1 MKGKD
6 FVERVILGMLI
17 GIANMIPG
25 VSGGTIALVSGI
37 YDRLI
42 HAINTI
48 PLSAPITLV
57 NDGFEGFKER
67 LHEIDM
73 VFLVPLCI
81 GIFVASLTIA
91 RIIGYLLDIHTA
103 ATYSFFFGLILASV
117 GLIYKYIERIDASNI
132 FTAALGFTSAF
143 VFVGMDVIKTNHSPP
158 MIFIAGALAI
168 VTMVLPGISG
178 SFMLVFLQQYHYLL
192 SALNSMDLFVITIF
206 MAGALTGLFVF
217 SRIVEILIKKHRSV
231 TISFLFG
238 LMLGG
243 LRVPVTEAMAV
254 SPTLLEVILPAVA
267 GAVIVIALE
276 IYYIKKNKLLISG

>member
-1 MKGKD
+1 M
-6 FVERVILGMLI
+6 VLGMLI

-48 PLSAPITLV
+48 PLSAPLTLV
-57 NDGFEGFKER
+57 KEGRNKFWER
-67 LHEIDM
+67 VNEID
-73 VFLVPLCI
+73 FQLLIPLGI
-81 GIFVASLTIA
+81 GILIASLSIA
-91 RIIGYLLDIHTA
+91 RVIEHLLDNYTA
-103 ATYSFFFGLILASV
+103 ATFSFFFGLILASV

-132 FTAALGFTSAF
+132 LFAVLGFLSAYLF
-143 VFVGMDVIKTNHSPP
+143 IGMEGLSTNHSPA

-168 VTMVLPGISG
+168 STMILPGISG

-192 SALNSMDLFVITIF
+192 SALNSMDLFVITVF

-217 SRIVEILIKKHRSV
+217 SRLLEILIKHHRSI

-243 LRVPVTEAMAV
+243 LRVPITEAMSV
-254 SPTLLEVILPAVA
+254 SPTLLE
-267 GAVIVIALE
+267 IVIPAALGAAVVSLIE
-276 IYYIKKNKLLISG
+276 LYYIKKNDMLISE

>member
-1 MKGKD
+1 MKAKL
-6 FVERVILGMLI
+6 FIERMVLGMLI

-48 PLSAPITLV
+48 PLSAPITLIQ
-57 NDGFEGFKER
+57 EGGSAFRER
-67 LHEIDM
+67 LNEIDLP
-73 VFLVPLCI
+73 FLIPLGI
-81 GIFVASLTIA
+81 GILLASLSVA
-91 RIIGYLLDIHTA
+91 RIIEHLLNNYTA
-103 ATYSFFFGLILASV
+103 ATFSFFFGLILASV

-132 FTAALGFTSAF
+132 FFAGIGFLSAYF
-143 VFVGMDVIKTNHSPP
+143 FVGMEGLSTNHSPL

-168 VTMVLPGISG
+168 STMILPGISG

-192 SALNSMDLFVITIF
+192 RALNNMDIFVITVF

-217 SRIVEILIKKHRSV
+217 SRLLEILIKDHKSV

-243 LRVPVTEAMAV
+243 LRVPITEAMSV
-254 SPTLLEVILPAVA
+254 SPTMLE
-267 GAVIVIALE
+267 IVIPAAIGAAVVSMIEL
-276 IYYIKKNKLLISG
+276 YYVKKNEFIISD

>member
-1 MKGKD
+1 
-6 FVERVILGMLI
+6 MLI

-48 PLSAPITLV
+48 PLSAPITLIR
-57 NDGFEGFKER
+57 EGGNAFRER
-67 LHEIDM
+67 LNEIDLP
-73 VFLVPLCI
+73 FLIPLGI
-81 GIFVASLTIA
+81 GILIASLSIA
-91 RIIGYLLDIHTA
+91 RIIEHLLDNYTA

-117 GLIYKYIERIDASNI
+117 GLIYKYIERIDASNVFFATI
-132 FTAALGFTSAF
+132 GFLSAF
-143 VFVGMDVIKTNHSPP
+143 FFVGTEGLSTNHSPL

-168 VTMVLPGISG
+168 TTMILPGISG

-192 SALNSMDLFVITIF
+192 RALNDMDIFVITVF

-217 SRIVEILIKKHRSV
+217 SRLLEILIKQHRSV

-243 LRVPVTEAMAV
+243 LRVPITEAMSV
-254 SPTLLEVILPAVA
+254 SPTMLEVVIPAA
-267 GAVIVIALE
+267 IGAAVVSIIEL
-276 IYYIKKNKLLISG
+276 YYIKKNKMLISD